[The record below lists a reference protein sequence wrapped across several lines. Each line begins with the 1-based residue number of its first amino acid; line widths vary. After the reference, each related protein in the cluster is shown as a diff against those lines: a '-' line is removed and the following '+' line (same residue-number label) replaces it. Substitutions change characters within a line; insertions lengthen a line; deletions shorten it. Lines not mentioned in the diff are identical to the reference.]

1 MRLGERKWFYSC
13 LVSLRFGLTKNTMIE
28 TIDSPYIHAGSAAN
42 FAALVLEN
50 SNQGPV
56 LVNFWSRKAGPC
68 LRQYPVLDKLI
79 HGYDGRLLLVNVDA
93 DAEVKVTGEYGIA
106 SLPTLK
112 LFRREKV
119 VETLHGYQS
128 EAELINRLNQY
139 VARDSDQLL
148 ADAISKYS
156 RGDQRQ
162 AYASISDAII
172 KDPANPRLPV
182 ALCKLLKHE
191 RRYSEA
197 LTFLASLPQE
207 ISSMSE
213 VNALRDELGFMLI
226 ADNITDVE
234 ALIEQVEREPGD
246 LHAKLELSAFY
257 VLNGEFEPALQLLV
271 DIMEIEQGY
280 HDNYAQKSM
289 LKIFNT
295 LGNDHELVKQFRQ
308 NLRRYTH

>member
-1 MRLGERKWFYSC
+1 MKRG
-13 LVSLRFGLTKNTMIE
+13 GADNAMIE

-42 FAALVLEN
+42 FEALVLKN
-50 SNQGPV
+50 SDQGPV

-93 DAEVKVTGEYGIA
+93 DAEVKTTADYGIA

-112 LFRREKV
+112 LFRYEKV

-148 ADAISKYS
+148 ADAIATYS
-156 RGDQRQ
+156 RGDQQQ
-162 AYASISDAII
+162 AYASLSDAIV
-172 KDPANPRLPV
+172 KDPANPRLPI

-191 RRYSEA
+191 RRYTEA

-207 ISSMSE
+207 ISAVSG
-213 VNALRDELGFMLI
+213 VDALRDELGFMLI

-234 ALIEQVEREPGD
+234 ALIERVELEPAD
-246 LHAKLELSAFY
+246 LNAKVELSAFY
-257 VLNGEFEPALQLLV
+257 ILNGEFESALLLLV
-271 DIMEIEQGY
+271 GVMEVEQGY

-295 LGNDHELVKQFRQ
+295 LGNDHELVTRFRS

>member
-1 MRLGERKWFYSC
+1 MKRG
-13 LVSLRFGLTKNTMIE
+13 GADNAMIE

-42 FAALVLEN
+42 FEALVLKN
-50 SNQGPV
+50 SDQGPV

-93 DAEVKVTGEYGIA
+93 DAEVKTTADYGIA

-112 LFRREKV
+112 LFRYEKV

-148 ADAISKYS
+148 ADAIATYS
-156 RGDQRQ
+156 RGDQQQ
-162 AYASISDAII
+162 AYASLSDAIV
-172 KDPANPRLPV
+172 KDPANPRLPI

-191 RRYSEA
+191 RRYTEA

-207 ISSMSE
+207 ISAVSG
-213 VNALRDELGFMLI
+213 VDALRDELGFMLI
-226 ADNITDVE
+226 ADNITDLE
-234 ALIEQVEREPGD
+234 ALIERVELEPAD
-246 LHAKLELSAFY
+246 LNAKVELSAFY
-257 VLNGEFEPALQLLV
+257 ILNGEFESALLLLV
-271 DIMEIEQGY
+271 GVMEVEQGY

-295 LGNDHELVKQFRQ
+295 LGNDHELVTRFRS

>member
-1 MRLGERKWFYSC
+1 
-13 LVSLRFGLTKNTMIE
+13 MIE
-28 TIDSPYIHAGSAAN
+28 TIDSPYIHAGSAEN
-42 FAALVLEN
+42 FEALVLRN

-56 LVNFWSRKAGPC
+56 LVNFWSKKAGPC

-79 HGYDGRLLLVNVDA
+79 HDYGGRLLLVNVDA
-93 DAEVKVTGEYGIA
+93 DAEVKITGEYGIA

-112 LFRREKV
+112 LFRREEV

-148 ADAISKYS
+148 ADAIAGYS
-156 RGDQRQ
+156 RGDQQQ
-162 AYASISDAII
+162 AYASLSDAIVN
-172 KDPANPRLPV
+172 DTANPRLPI

-197 LTFLASLPQE
+197 LTFLASLPHE
-207 ISSMSE
+207 IGAMDE

-234 ALIEQVEREPGD
+234 ALIEQAGRKPDD
-246 LHAKLELSAFY
+246 LHAKVELSAFY
-257 VLNGEFEPALQLLV
+257 ILNGDFGPALQLLV
-271 DIMEIEQGY
+271 EIMEIEQGY

-289 LKIFNT
+289 LKIFDR
-295 LGNDHELVKQFRQ
+295 LGRDHELVKQFRP
-308 NLRRYTH
+308 NLLRYTH

>member
-1 MRLGERKWFYSC
+1 
-13 LVSLRFGLTKNTMIE
+13 MIE
-28 TIDSPYIHAGSAAN
+28 TIDSPHIHAGSTEN
-42 FAALVLEN
+42 FEVLVLKN

-56 LVNFWSRKAGPC
+56 LVNFWSKKAGPC
-68 LRQYPVLDKLI
+68 LRQYPVLDKLV

-93 DAEVKVTGEYGIA
+93 DVEVKITAEYGIA

-148 ADAISKYS
+148 ADAITEYS
-156 RGDQRQ
+156 QGDQQQ
-162 AYASISDAII
+162 AYASLSDAII

-191 RRYSEA
+191 RRYSDA
-197 LTFLASLPQE
+197 LTFLASLPQD
-207 ISSMSE
+207 IGAMSE
-213 VNALRDELGFMLI
+213 VDALRDELGFMLI
-226 ADNITDVE
+226 ADKISDVE
-234 ALIEQVEREPGD
+234 ALIERVEVEPGD
-246 LHAKLELSAFY
+246 LHARVELSAFY
-257 VLNGEFEPALQLLV
+257 ILNGEFESALQLLV
-271 DIMEIEQGY
+271 EIMEIEQG
-280 HDNYAQKSM
+280 HDDNYAQKSM

-295 LGNDHELVKQFRQ
+295 LGGDHELVKQFRP

>member
-1 MRLGERKWFYSC
+1 MKKG
-13 LVSLRFGLTKNTMIE
+13 GTDNAMIE
-28 TIDSPYIHAGSAAN
+28 TIDSPYIHAGNAEN
-42 FAALVLEN
+42 FAALVLKN
-50 SNQGPV
+50 SNRGPV

-79 HGYDGRLLLVNVDA
+79 HGYDGRLLLVNADA
-93 DAEVKVTGEYGIA
+93 DAEVKITAEYGIA

-112 LFRREKV
+112 LFRHEKV

-148 ADAISKYS
+148 ADAIATYS
-156 RGDQRQ
+156 RGDQQQ
-162 AYASISDAII
+162 AYAGISDAIVN
-172 KDPANPRLPV
+172 DPANPRLPI

-197 LTFLASLPQE
+197 LTFLTSLPQE
-207 ISSMSE
+207 ISAMSE

-234 ALIEQVEREPGD
+234 ALIEQVEHEPGN
-246 LHAKLELSAFY
+246 LHAKVELSAFY
-257 VLNGEFEPALQLLV
+257 ILNGEFEAALQLLV

-289 LKIFNT
+289 LKVFNT
-295 LGNDHELVKQFRQ
+295 LGSDHDLVKRFRP

>member
-1 MRLGERKWFYSC
+1 
-13 LVSLRFGLTKNTMIE
+13 MIE
-28 TIDSPYIHAGSAAN
+28 TIDSPYIHAGGTEN
-42 FAALVLEN
+42 FEVLVLKN

-79 HGYDGRLLLVNVDA
+79 HDYDGRLLLVNVDA
-93 DAEVKVTGEYGIA
+93 DVEVKITAEYGIA

-112 LFRREKV
+112 LFRCKKV

-128 EAELINRLNQY
+128 EIELINRLNQY
-139 VARDSDQLL
+139 VARDSDQIL
-148 ADAISKYS
+148 ADAIAAYS
-156 RGDQRQ
+156 RGDQQQ
-162 AYASISDAII
+162 AYRSISDAIV
-172 KDPANPRLPV
+172 KDPANQRLPI

-197 LTFLASLPQE
+197 LTFLASLPKQ
-207 ISSMSE
+207 ISAMSE
-213 VNALRDELGFMLI
+213 VNALRDELAFMLI

-234 ALIEQVEREPGD
+234 ALIERVELEQGD
-246 LHAKLELSAFY
+246 LHAKVELSAFY
-257 VLNGEFEPALQLLV
+257 ILNSEFESALRLLV
-271 DIMEIEQGY
+271 EVMEVEQCY

-289 LKIFNT
+289 LKIFER
-295 LGNDHELVKQFRQ
+295 LGSDHELVKQFRP

>member
-1 MRLGERKWFYSC
+1 MEKVG
-13 LVSLRFGLTKNTMIE
+13 TDNAMIE
-28 TIDSPYIHAGSAAN
+28 TIDSPYIHAGSATN
-42 FAALVLEN
+42 FEALVLKN
-50 SNQGPV
+50 SNEGPV
-56 LVNFWSRKAGPC
+56 LVNFWSKKAGPC
-68 LRQYPVLDKLI
+68 LRQYPVLDKLV

-93 DAEVKVTGEYGIA
+93 DVEVKITAEYGIA

-128 EAELINRLNQY
+128 EAELINSLSQY

-148 ADAISKYS
+148 ADAIAEYS
-156 RGDQRQ
+156 RGDQQQ
-162 AYASISDAII
+162 AYTSLSDAII
-172 KDPANPRLPV
+172 KDPANPRLPI

-197 LTFLASLPQE
+197 LTFLTSLPQE
-207 ISSMSE
+207 ISATSE

-234 ALIEQVEREPGD
+234 ALIEQVGEQTDD
-246 LHAKLELSAFY
+246 LQAMVELSAFY
-257 VLNGEFEPALQLLV
+257 ILNSEFEPALQLLV

-289 LKIFNT
+289 LKIFNA
-295 LGNDHELVKQFRQ
+295 LGSDHELVKQFRP